1 VPVKKASPAWYGW
14 LAALAIGAFLGL
26 LAGLLTL
33 IAITAAGLPTLLSAV
48 PALVPQSAPSPT
60 SLPSPTLQPST
71 ETSLPSPSPSPTITP
86 TPLPPEGEAFSIG
99 QSVQGRELLVV
110 RFGSGPIVRMIVGG
124 IHGGYEANTVILSQL
139 LIEDLRTGR
148 LVVPPELTLYILPNM
163 NPDGYYNHLNSSYG
177 RANANGVDLNRNFD
191 SYWVADWPRTGCF
204 NYVAITAGP
213 HPFSEPEARALRDFL
228 LANRVDALIAY
239 HSQMGAIFSH
249 GSVPLHP
256 AGDDLAR
263 TLAQASGYLYPP
275 PDTGCLYTG
284 QLVDWSLE
292 NDILALTVELTT
304 HESTDIEINRRMFE
318 AFLAWRRP

>member
-1 VPVKKASPAWYGW
+1 MAV
-14 LAALAIGAFLGL
+14 GAFIGL
-26 LAGLLTL
+26 VAGLLTL
-33 IAITAAGLPTLLSAV
+33 AALTAAGVPTLLSAA
-48 PALVPQSAPSPT
+48 PALLPAT
-60 SLPSPTLQPST
+60 LPSPTLPASATLPPPS
-71 ETSLPSPSPSPTITP
+71 ETPLPSPSPSPTITP

-99 QSVQGRELLVV
+99 QSVQGRDLLVV

-139 LIEDLRTGR
+139 LIEDLRSGR

-191 SYWVADWPRTGCF
+191 SHWVADWPRTGCF
-204 NYVAITAGP
+204 NYVAITAGAQ
-213 HPFSEPEARALRDFL
+213 PFSEPEARALRDFL

-249 GSVPLHP
+249 GSSPLPP

-284 QLVDWSLE
+284 QLVDWSLD

-304 HESTDIEINRRMFE
+304 HESTDIEINRRMIE